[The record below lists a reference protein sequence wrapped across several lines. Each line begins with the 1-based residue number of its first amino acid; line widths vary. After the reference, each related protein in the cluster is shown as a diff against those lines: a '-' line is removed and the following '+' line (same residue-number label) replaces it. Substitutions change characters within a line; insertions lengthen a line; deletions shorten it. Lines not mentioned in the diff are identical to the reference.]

1 MSLEKIVAGAMSGRP
16 LEMKEA
22 FAEEIQQRIIN
33 RLEEKYMEMT
43 EPLDEAFKVGDAVLT
58 KIGGKWLPATISKP
72 MNASGNYG
80 VKANYN
86 KKVINTVSSEAQL
99 KSANE
104 SLEEAAKVTHKWY
117 SVKDWKNDGDFD
129 ELDDL
134 HGEREARKFGPIKS
148 GEDSPRST
156 HKHYH
161 LGIPVA
167 NTAAI
172 KYMDSNAK
180 AVV

>member
-1 MSLEKIVAGAMSGRP
+1 MSLEKIVAGAMTGRP

-43 EPLDEAFKVGDAVLT
+43 EPLDEAFKQGDVVT
-58 KIGGKWLPATISKP
+58 YQKSKKERGNATI
-72 MNASGNYG
+72 
-80 VKANYN
+80 
-86 KKVINTVSSEAQL
+86 
-99 KSANE
+99 KSASTGPKKNHFYIATEKEGTILVPAGELELKE